1 MIPLRDE
8 NPTRKRS
15 YVTLGLVLTCF
26 VVFGYELWVQAVGGD
41 DALDDLVTTWGAVPD
56 KITASFAAGQFVSMA
71 TLGLITSLFLH
82 ASWLHV
88 LGNMLYLWIFGNNV
102 EDRFGHVRYLLFYLA
117 AGVAA
122 GLTQVAADPH
132 STVPLVGASGA
143 IAGLLGVYLVTFPAA
158 RIESIVFLGFFY
170 QLLRVP
176 AVIVLGFWFVLQLID
191 GLTSIGSSATSG
203 GGVAVFAH
211 IGGFGLG
218 LLVGLAVRATAGA
231 RGPRAAPATMNGPMV
246 PSPAGLAAPSVPMVP
261 IGGDAAVDGG
271 AALEGGP
278 ALGDGPSVGGGV
290 G

>member
-15 YVTLGLVLTCF
+15 YITLGLILTCF
-26 VVFGYELWVQAVGGD
+26 AVFGYELFVQATGGD
-41 DALDDLVTTWGAVPD
+41 DALDDLVTAWGVVPD
-56 KITASFAAGQFVSMA
+56 KVTASFAAGQLFTLATA
-71 TLGLITSLFLH
+71 TLVTSLFLH

-88 LGNMLYLWIFGNNV
+88 LGNMLYLWIFGNNI
-102 EDRFGHVRYLLFYLA
+102 EDRFGHLRYLAFYLA
-117 AGVAA
+117 AGIAA

-143 IAGLLGVYLVTFPAA
+143 IAGLLGAYLVLYPGA

-191 GLTSIGSSATSG
+191 GLTSIGSTATSG

-218 LLVGLAVRATAGA
+218 LLVGLAIRGAARVRRPAGGPAGALPATAPGDGA
-231 RGPRAAPATMNGPMV
+231 T
-246 PSPAGLAAPSVPMVP
+246 
-261 IGGDAAVDGG
+261 AVDGG
-271 AALEGGP
+271 PAGGPTGGPAAGPTGGP
-278 ALGDGPSVGGGV
+278 ALGDGPPVGGGV

>member
-15 YVTLGLVLTCF
+15 YITLGLILTCF
-26 VVFGYELWVQAVGGD
+26 AVFGYELFVQATGGD
-41 DALDDLVTTWGAVPD
+41 DALDDLVTAWGVVPD
-56 KITASFAAGQFVSMA
+56 KVTASLAAGQLISLA
-71 TLGLITSLFLH
+71 TLGLVTSLFLH

-88 LGNMLYLWIFGNNV
+88 LGNMLYLWIFGNNI
-102 EDRFGHVRYLLFYLA
+102 EDRFGHLRYLAFYLA
-117 AGVAA
+117 AGIAA

-143 IAGLLGVYLVTFPAA
+143 IAGLLGAYLVLYPGA

-191 GLTSIGSSATSG
+191 GLTSIGSTATSG

-218 LLVGLAVRATAGA
+218 LLVGLAIRGAARVRRPADGPAGALPATAPGD
-231 RGPRAAPATMNGPMV
+231 GAPAVDPGPA
-246 PSPAGLAAPSVPMVP
+246 SGPAG
-261 IGGDAAVDGG
+261 G
-271 AALEGGP
+271 A
-278 ALGDGPSVGGGV
+278 ALGDGPPVGGGV

>member
-26 VVFGYELWVQAVGGD
+26 VVFGYELWIQAVGGD
-41 DALDDLVTTWGAVPD
+41 DALDDFVTTWGAVPD
-56 KITASFAAGQFVSMA
+56 KITASFAAGQIVSAA

-102 EDRFGHVRYLLFYLA
+102 EDRFGHIRYLLFYLA

-132 STVPLVGASGA
+132 SFVPLVGASGA
-143 IAGLLGVYLVTFPAA
+143 IAGLLGVYLVLYPAA

-218 LLVGLAVRATAGA
+218 LLVGIAIRATARA
-231 RGPRAAPATMNGPMV
+231 RGQRAV
-246 PSPAGLAAPSVPMVP
+246 PLTPNLPLVPNVPLVP
-261 IGGDAAVDGG
+261 IVGDTAIDGG